1 MKRLLHALCLAVLP
15 LTAQSLDLDTGRP
28 APGWHIAVTDFE
40 GQARLAGE
48 RVTVPKP
55 AQPRVPSSR
64 VAARRGDDGAVT
76 LQFSHSWIAQLRWQG
91 GPPLDLNAYLPQGT
105 LEFDLDVIDLAQG
118 GLKFKLGCG
127 NVRGRPQG
135 RAASGPPPEGAK
147 ESWDG
152 PAIPCERKIPFLFAG
167 RALAGQ
173 GRQHLSFALK
183 CFWREGDDFSAV
195 DVPFTL
201 EGTGSGEVRVS
212 RLRLRKTGRP
222 TTACPDH
229 RRQSV
234 TPEPLQESWA
244 VDWWLPR
251 HEAKRAEVRAH
262 HTAGRRVDLVFLGDS
277 ITQGWEKEGAAAFAR
292 YFAPHHAVAL
302 GFGGDRTENLL
313 WRLRHGALDG
323 MAPKVV
329 VMLIGTNNTGE
340 RLEDPALTVAGI
352 RANLDEIRRHQP
364 QATVLLMA
372 LLPRG
377 ETPDDLTRR
386 HNARINALLPSLA
399 DGQRVRLL
407 DIGPALTQPDGTLS
421 RDLLPD
427 FLHLSPAGYDIW
439 ARRLDATLTP
449 LLAP

>member
-1 MKRLLHALCLAVLP
+1 MKRVLHTLCLAMLP

-105 LEFDLDVIDLAQG
+105 VEFDLDVIDLAQG

-127 NVRGRPQG
+127 
-135 RAASGPPPEGAK
+135 K
-147 ESWDG
+147 D
-152 PAIPCERKIPFLFAG
+152 CERKIPFLFAG

-173 GRQHLSFALK
+173 GRKHLSFALK

-212 RLRLRKTGRP
+212 RLRLHKAGKP
-222 TTACPDH
+222 TTACPDY
-229 RRQSV
+229 RTQSV

-251 HEAKRAEVRAH
+251 HESKLAEVRAH
-262 HTAGRRVDLVFLGDS
+262 QVAGRRVDLVFLGDS
-277 ITQGWEKEGAAAFAR
+277 ITQGWEKEGKAAFAR
-292 YFAPHHAVAL
+292 YFAPHNAVAL

-352 RANLDEIRRHQP
+352 RANLDEIRRRQP